1 MSQKIPVIS
10 KSQRKKKRKKSVLH
24 PRKITKRRG
33 VTQTLTTCQHQK
45 LARTPTGI
53 EKYTIKLSSLSTQT
67 PPKSAAPALTMASSL
82 SEADITNIAAKFTLR
97 EDDIDRIVVRVRD
110 SVMDNLKKPDH
121 IITKR
126 SYKTFKGRSPT
137 DQTGSEKRKITEN
150 EKLKSDISELKLA
163 VDEQEQY
170 SRRSCLRI
178 NGVIGDE
185 GDPAENVESKILNL
199 AQEHHIDVTS
209 NDIDVA
215 HRLGKPRPGY
225 TRAVLVKFTNLKSAT
240 QGDGRKENIM
250 ASVHKRGLNS
260 IQTVTA
266 LPCPPTSA
274 REEDRT
280 DLDSWRQGIV

>member
-1 MSQKIPVIS
+1 MK
-10 KSQRKKKRKKSVLH
+10 
-24 PRKITKRRG
+24 
-33 VTQTLTTCQHQK
+33 
-45 LARTPTGI
+45 
-53 EKYTIKLSSLSTQT
+53 KYTIKLSSLSTQT

-97 EDDIDRIVVRVRD
+97 EDDIDRIVARVRD
-110 SVMDNLKKPDH
+110 SVMDNLKIQITSLLSDLIKPLKEDLQQ
-121 IITKR
+121 TKQAL
-126 SYKTFKGRSPT
+126 K
-137 DQTGSEKRKITEN
+137 EKITEN

-199 AQEHHIDVTS
+199 AQAHHIDVTS

-225 TRAVLVKFTNLKSAT
+225 TRAVLVKFTNLKA
-240 QGDGRKENIM
+240 RHRVM
-250 ASVHKRGLNS
+250 AAKKTLGPVYINEDLTRFRQSLHYHARQL
-260 IQTVTA
+260 
-266 LPCPPTSA
+266 A
-274 REEDRT
+274 REKKIERT
-280 DLDSWRQGIV
+280 WIAGGKVLCSVSSGTSGGIRFHIRSMDDIENLSKNNPSR